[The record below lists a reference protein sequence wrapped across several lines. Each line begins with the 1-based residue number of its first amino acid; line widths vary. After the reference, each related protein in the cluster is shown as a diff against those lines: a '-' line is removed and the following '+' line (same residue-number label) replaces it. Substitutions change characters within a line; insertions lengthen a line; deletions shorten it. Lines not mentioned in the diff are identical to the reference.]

1 MWIVCV
7 VLGLRL
13 WQRCKFLLGWT
24 AAVQHFP
31 TFLFLVLPLCVPAA
45 SGALG
50 WIFWFFLF
58 LCLYPRMWLWFFYAH
73 NGCTW
78 VVGCASS
85 LSVAAWC
92 GGVVQQ
98 LVYVPSKL
106 RWWRSQVVDVVE
118 RAISTVPSFC
128 FDFDFFFFFF
138 NSAGAAVSQVFW
150 CGGSAEGHS
159 RLLMCALHIVLEAVV
174 QWWRRE
180 FFLCCGATERLWEST
195 QWQQSGSVWI
205 GSFVLFFSFCAI
217 LCSDSTRVAPFPYV
231 FSCASMRYDKAVW
244 WEATEG
250 SLLQHH
256 SRIW

>member
-1 MWIVCV
+1 MPTTVA
-7 VLGLRL
+7 LEL
-13 WQRCKFLLGWT
+13 W
-24 AAVQHFP
+24 A
-31 TFLFLVLPLCVPAA
+31 VLPRWVLLR
-45 SGALG
+45 GAEVWCSNSFTSPRSCDDDDPKLSTSLNVLSQ
-50 WIFWFFLF
+50 LF
-58 LCLYPRMWLWFFYAH
+58 PPFVL
-73 NGCTW
+73 
-78 VVGCASS
+78 
-85 LSVAAWC
+85 
-92 GGVVQQ
+92 
-98 LVYVPSKL
+98 
-106 RWWRSQVVDVVE
+106 
-118 RAISTVPSFC
+118 ISI
-128 FDFDFFFFFF
+128 FFFFF